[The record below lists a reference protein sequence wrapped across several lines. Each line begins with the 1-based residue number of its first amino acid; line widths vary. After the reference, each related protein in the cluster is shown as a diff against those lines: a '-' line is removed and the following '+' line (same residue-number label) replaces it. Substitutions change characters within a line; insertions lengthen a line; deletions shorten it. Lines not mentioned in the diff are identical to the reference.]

1 MVYRESLL
9 LSFKHIQPTA
19 PHLFCKRTSFDFIL
33 YFFEIPNINVSND
46 QVTPLGIFPSHVQSG
61 KAIVSGL
68 SQSNADGAFD
78 KIPP

>member
-1 MVYRESLL
+1 MR
-9 LSFKHIQPTA
+9 SFAIEEPSYPVPA
-19 PHLFCKRTSFDFIL
+19 L
-33 YFFEIPNINVSND
+33 YATLGPSVSND
-46 QVTPLGIFPSHVQSG
+46 RVTPLGIFPSHVQSG